1 MSKNSSSFKYRVCV
15 TLAIFPLLFFTYSKI
30 YSSWFIKE
38 DYSIWFFPQTV
49 TLSYIN
55 EEKFTID
62 WVYNILEHK
71 KESERIVYEDLDP
84 ETGFVLLPDFKWS
97 CKQIEDLYLLAI
109 VQRRNL
115 KSIRDLNHRHL
126 PLLEKLWK
134 DGTRAIQGILT

>member
-1 MSKNSSSFKYRVCV
+1 MLCFFLHILRSIVV
-15 TLAIFPLLFFTYSKI
+15 DLLKKI
-30 YSSWFIKE
+30 IQF
-38 DYSIWFFPQTV
+38 DFFPQTV

>member
-1 MSKNSSSFKYRVCV
+1 M
-15 TLAIFPLLFFTYSKI
+15 
-30 YSSWFIKE
+30 
-38 DYSIWFFPQTV
+38 

-97 CKQIEDLYLLAI
+97 GKHVEDLYLLAI
-109 VQRRNL
+109 G
-115 KSIRDLNHRHL
+115 K
-126 PLLEKLWK
+126 PEF
-134 DGTRAIQGILT
+134 

>member
-1 MSKNSSSFKYRVCV
+1 M
-15 TLAIFPLLFFTYSKI
+15 
-30 YSSWFIKE
+30 
-38 DYSIWFFPQTV
+38 
-49 TLSYIN
+49 SYIN

-134 DGTRAIQGILT
+134 DGTRAIQGNDYFDLNLLWVFNSLSLQVIFGCF

>member
-1 MSKNSSSFKYRVCV
+1 M
-15 TLAIFPLLFFTYSKI
+15 
-30 YSSWFIKE
+30 
-38 DYSIWFFPQTV
+38 
-49 TLSYIN
+49 SYIN

-134 DGTRAIQGILT
+134 DGTRAIQGNMIIFTRI

>member
-1 MSKNSSSFKYRVCV
+1 MSKNCSSIASASPWQFFLCFFLHILRSIVV
-15 TLAIFPLLFFTYSKI
+15 DLLKKI
-30 YSSWFIKE
+30 IQF
-38 DYSIWFFPQTV
+38 DFFPQTV

>member
-1 MSKNSSSFKYRVCV
+1 MSKNCSSFKYRVCV
-15 TLAIFPLLFFTYSKI
+15 TLAFFYFFTSSKI
-30 YSSWFIKE
+30 YGIWFIKE
-38 DYSIWFFPQTV
+38 DYLFNLFFPQTV

-134 DGTRAIQGILT
+134 DGTRAIQGT